1 MPSIVNPAST
11 YQPGN
16 MKLFPAEN
24 RSCSVLPLLRTLAL
38 HRYYTH
44 RLRSAY
50 LPRPSPQALL
60 PKLLPHGVTSVI
72 RLPPIPHSRIAL
84 MPPETASAVAQRAAQ
99 LENAVREIIR
109 GKDDIIRL
117 ALVSLLARGHLL
129 IEGVPGVG
137 KTTLGQ
143 ALARALDCSFQRVQ
157 FTSDM
162 LPSDVLGISI
172 YSAIEQQFE
181 FKRGPVFTNVLLADE
196 INRTTPKTQS
206 ALLEAMNEG
215 QVTMDAHSY
224 SLPQPFLVIATQN
237 PVEHHG
243 TYPLPESQLDRFL
256 IRARMGYPDSDAERE
271 ILRSE
276 AGSARLE
283 TMRAV
288 LSGSDVL
295 DLQQAVT
302 RVRVDESLV
311 EYALTIVRKTRE
323 SESLSLGVSPR
334 GSQMLY
340 RAAQAMAFL
349 SGRNFC
355 TPEDFK
361 PLVVPVFAHR
371 VVVNGTYASTLKKS
385 EQAELLI
392 TEIVESTPLPV

>member
-1 MPSIVNPAST
+1 M
-11 YQPGN
+11 
-16 MKLFPAEN
+16 
-24 RSCSVLPLLRTLAL
+24 
-38 HRYYTH
+38 
-44 RLRSAY
+44 SA
-50 LPRPSPQALL
+50 
-60 PKLLPHGVTSVI
+60 
-72 RLPPIPHSRIAL
+72 
-84 MPPETASAVAQRAAQ
+84 ETATAATHRAAQ
-99 LENAVREIIR
+99 LENALRKVIR
-109 GKDDIIRL
+109 GKDEVLRL
-117 ALVSLLARGHLL
+117 ALVSILARGHLL

-172 YSAIEQQFE
+172 YSAVEQQFE
-181 FKRGPVFTNVLLADE
+181 FKRGPVFANVLLADE

-215 QVTMDAHSY
+215 QVTVDAHSY
-224 SLPQPFLVIATQN
+224 PLPQPFLVIATQN

-256 IRARMGYPDSDAERE
+256 MRVRMGYPDGNAERE
-271 ILRSE
+271 IVRSQ
-276 AGSARLE
+276 AGASQLE
-283 TMRAV
+283 RMQPV
-288 LSGSDVL
+288 LSGADVL
-295 DLQQAVT
+295 EMQQAVT
-302 RVRVDESLV
+302 QVRVDDSLV
-311 EYALTIVRKTRE
+311 TYALAIVRKTRE
-323 SESLSLGVSPR
+323 SEQFSLGVSPR

-349 SGRNFC
+349 DGRTFC

-371 VVVNGTYASTLKKS
+371 VVANSLYSATTKKS
-385 EQAELLI
+385 EQAEQAI
-392 TEIVESTPLPV
+392 QEIVESVPVPV

>member
-1 MPSIVNPAST
+1 MA
-11 YQPGN
+11 
-16 MKLFPAEN
+16 
-24 RSCSVLPLLRTLAL
+24 
-38 HRYYTH
+38 
-44 RLRSAY
+44 
-50 LPRPSPQALL
+50 
-60 PKLLPHGVTSVI
+60 
-72 RLPPIPHSRIAL
+72 
-84 MPPETASAVAQRAAQ
+84 PETLTAASHRAAQ
-99 LENAVREIIR
+99 LENAIRKVIR
-109 GKDDIIRL
+109 GKDDVVRL
-117 ALVSLLARGHLL
+117 ALVSILARGHLL

-181 FKRGPVFTNVLLADE
+181 FKRGPIFCNVLLADE

-215 QVTMDAHSY
+215 QVTVDAHSY
-224 SLPQPFLVIATQN
+224 ALPQPFLVIATQN

-256 IRARMGYPDSDAERE
+256 MRVRMGYPDDSAERE

-276 AGSARLE
+276 AGTAQLE
-283 TMRAV
+283 HMQPVVT
-288 LSGSDVL
+288 GPDVL
-295 DLQQAVT
+295 EMQQAVT
-302 RVRVDESLV
+302 QVRVDDALV
-311 EYALTIVRKTRE
+311 NYALAVVRRTRQTE
-323 SESLSLGVSPR
+323 QFSLGVSPR

-349 SGRNFC
+349 DARDFC
-355 TPEDFK
+355 IPEDFK
-361 PLVVPVFAHR
+361 PLVIPVCAHR
-371 VVVNGTYASTLKKS
+371 VVVNALYSSTLKKS
-385 EQAELLI
+385 EQAEQAMR
-392 TEIVESTPLPV
+392 EIVESIPVPV